1 MLNAS
6 IARPDDW
13 HVHLRDGK
21 TLSSTIN
28 DSAKHFSRIL
38 VMPNLIPPVTKIDM
52 AMSYRNRILSNLNK
66 NLSIQPYLSLY
77 LSTDVEVDEIYNL
90 SKHDFILGT
99 KLYPKG
105 ATTNSAAGVSNLKD
119 LFPYF
124 KALEETNSVLQI
136 HGEVTH
142 TDIFDREKVFI
153 EEALIPI
160 SQNFP
165 SLRIVLEHI
174 STKAAVD
181 FVTNSSDKIAAT
193 ITPQHLLFNRN
204 HMLEGGIRPHYYCLP
219 ILKRS
224 SDQQAIIAAATSG
237 NHKFFAGSDSAPH
250 PQHQKESACGCAGV
264 YSAPFA
270 VSLYAEA
277 FDKADSIAKL
287 NGFMG
292 KFGAEFY
299 NLPVNSDK
307 IDLIRKP
314 FTIPKSLPLGEDKVI
329 PLAAGQTLQWSVA
342 DAK

>member
-1 MLNAS
+1 MLNES
-6 IARPDDW
+6 INRPDDW
-13 HVHLRDGK
+13 HVHLRDGE

-38 VMPNLIPPVTKIDM
+38 VMPNLIPPITKIDM
-52 AMSYRNRILSNLNK
+52 ALDYLKRILSNLNK
-66 NLSIQPYLSLY
+66 NLSIKPYLSLY
-77 LSTDVEVDEIYNL
+77 LSTEVPVDEVYEMC
-90 SKHDFILGT
+90 KHDFILGT

-105 ATTNSAAGVSNLKD
+105 ATTNSAAGVSNLRD

-124 KALEETNSVLQI
+124 KALEETDRVLQI

-153 EEALIPI
+153 EESLIPI
-160 SQNFP
+160 SKNFP
-165 SLRIVLEHI
+165 NLRIVLEHI
-174 STKAAVD
+174 STKEAVD
-181 FVTNSSDKIAAT
+181 FVNNSSDRIAAT

-219 ILKRS
+219 ILKRN
-224 SDQQAIIAAATSG
+224 SDQMAIIEAATSG
-237 NHKFFAGSDSAPH
+237 SHKFFAGSDSAPH
-250 PQHQKESACGCAGV
+250 PQDQKENACGCAGV

-277 FDKADSIAKL
+277 FDKANSIAKL
-287 NGFMG
+287 SNFMG

-299 NLPVNSDK
+299 NLPVNTDK
-307 IDLIRKP
+307 LNLIRKP
-314 FTIPKSLPLGEDKVI
+314 FIIPDAMPLGKNTVV